1 MKKLLS
7 VLLSL
12 ALVACMMPS
21 MVYAGSGNLFNE
33 TFNVRNQT
41 LEVTVDSGYKA
52 TVTSSK
58 NLVDVFSNLSDF
70 GSVEV
75 NGKVDGLD
83 CGLFTVTKSSNTT
96 ITATPSG
103 DSPYRATAWGKLT
116 DAIDVSD
123 TTNDSLVQ
131 AYSISNENGSV
142 VLNLPRGA
150 YAYRGKRVFL
160 NNAISIR
167 VGLTFNNNELPEGIS
182 LTALVDFVNV
192 AIGKAKEATSPITVD
207 VEIVPNP
214 VGPVTPPSNTETT
227 VTEETDKDGNKITT
241 ETTVNKDTGA
251 VTEKVETVK
260 PDGSKSEVTTETKT
274 DTKTDGTEVK
284 TENKVTVETD
294 KDGNKTETKVET
306 EDITRPDGTQTTTT
320 TTTAADKSVEIVETD
335 KDVNNFDNKVV
346 TETTTTISSGGVVT
360 NVEQT
365 ISIGTKIVGPISV
378 DVKMDNEGAVEEAVA
393 EYTRTGANAAG
404 GVKTLLNGNHLSQ
417 VVNAVGADAESIT
430 VKATINNASG
440 KKAYTVTANAA
451 DLTKGNKLYVLAVD
465 KNGKQVLVNAESY
478 AVTKNGSVNVTL
490 PSGMDYQLVTKTEKD
505 AAVKAIKATIAP
517 TATKKSVTKGKTSTM
532 SLKKTLNKANVS
544 KITYSTSS
552 KSVAT
557 VSKTGKITAKKK
569 GTVTIK
575 ATVTLKDGSKKTV
588 STKITVK

>member
-1 MKKLLS
+1 M
-7 VLLSL
+7 
-12 ALVACMMPS
+12 
-21 MVYAGSGNLFNE
+21 
-33 TFNVRNQT
+33 
-41 LEVTVDSGYKA
+41 
-52 TVTSSK
+52 
-58 NLVDVFSNLSDF
+58 
-70 GSVEV
+70 
-75 NGKVDGLD
+75 
-83 CGLFTVTKSSNTT
+83 
-96 ITATPSG
+96 
-103 DSPYRATAWGKLT
+103 
-116 DAIDVSD
+116 
-123 TTNDSLVQ
+123 
-131 AYSISNENGSV
+131 
-142 VLNLPRGA
+142 
-150 YAYRGKRVFL
+150 
-160 NNAISIR
+160 
-167 VGLTFNNNELPEGIS
+167 
-182 LTALVDFVNV
+182 
-192 AIGKAKEATSPITVD
+192 
-207 VEIVPNP
+207 
-214 VGPVTPPSNTETT
+214 
-227 VTEETDKDGNKITT
+227 
-241 ETTVNKDTGA
+241 
-251 VTEKVETVK
+251 
-260 PDGSKSEVTTETKT
+260 
-274 DTKTDGTEVK
+274 
-284 TENKVTVETD
+284 TVETD

>member
-21 MVYAGSGNLFNE
+21 MVYAGSVTAAGVTASTNGKTVAVTGIPSSIHVAELNGV
-33 TFNVRNQT
+33 NVQ
-41 LEVTVDSGYKA
+41 
-52 TVTSSK
+52 
-58 NLVDVFSNLSDF
+58 
-70 GSVEV
+70 
-75 NGKVDGLD
+75 GKVDGNAYEYSLKASVGE
-83 CGLFTVTKSSNTT
+83 C
-96 ITATPSG
+96 TATPGSTGVSQDAWDALKAVAIIATVG
-103 DSPYRATAWGKLT
+103 DNA
-116 DAIDVSD
+116 VSIPAYELSNVTGTYNVQLYLPAGNYKAKGLSVTLKNAMYVRSDLNVIVD
-123 TTNDSLVQ
+123 TTKSKIVQ
-131 AYSISNENGSV
+131 I
-142 VLNLPRGA
+142 
-150 YAYRGKRVFL
+150 
-160 NNAISIR
+160 NNAID
-167 VGLTFNNNELPEGIS
+167 
-182 LTALVDFVNV
+182 A
-192 AIGKAKEATSPITVD
+192 AKSAKSITVD

-227 VTEETDKDGNKITT
+227 TTVETDKDGNTITT
-241 ETTVNKDTGA
+241 ETTVNKDTGD
-251 VTEKVETVK
+251 VTEKVETVR
-260 PDGSKSEVTTETKT
+260 PDGSKSEVNTETKT
-274 DTKTDGTEVK
+274 ETKTDGTEVK

-306 EDITRPDGTQTTTT
+306 EDVTRPDGTQTTTT
-320 TTTAADKSVEIVETD
+320 TTTAADKSVEIVEID

-365 ISIGTKIVGPISV
+365 ITIGTKIVGPISV

-440 KKAYTVTANAA
+440 KKAYTVSANAA

-465 KNGKQVLVNAESY
+465 KNGKQVLVNAKSY
-478 AVTKNGSVNVTL
+478 AVSKNGSVNVTL
-490 PSGMDYQLVTKTEKD
+490 PSGMDYQLVTKAEKD

>member
-21 MVYAGSGNLFNE
+21 MVYAGSVTAAGVTASTNGKTVAVTGIPSSIHVAELNGV
-33 TFNVRNQT
+33 NVQ
-41 LEVTVDSGYKA
+41 
-52 TVTSSK
+52 
-58 NLVDVFSNLSDF
+58 
-70 GSVEV
+70 
-75 NGKVDGLD
+75 GKVDG
-83 CGLFTVTKSSNTT
+83 NTYKYNLT
-96 ITATPSG
+96 ASAGAGAGTCTATPTPDSTGVSQEAWDALKAVAIIATVG
-103 DSPYRATAWGKLT
+103 DNAVSIPAYELSNVTGTYKVQLYLPAGNYKAKGLSVTLKNAMYVRSDLGVTVDATKSK
-116 DAIDVSD
+116 IE
-123 TTNDSLVQ
+123 Q
-131 AYSISNENGSV
+131 I
-142 VLNLPRGA
+142 
-150 YAYRGKRVFL
+150 
-160 NNAISIR
+160 NNAIDAAKSAKSI
-167 VGLTFNNNELPEGIS
+167 N
-182 LTALVDFVNV
+182 
-192 AIGKAKEATSPITVD
+192 VD

-214 VGPVTPPSNTETT
+214 IAPVTPPSNTETT
-227 VTEETDKDGNKITT
+227 TTVETDKDGNTITT
-241 ETTVNKDTGA
+241 ETTVNKDTGD
-251 VTEKVETVK
+251 VTEKVETVR

-274 DTKTDGTEVK
+274 ETKTDGTEVK

-306 EDITRPDGTQTTTT
+306 EDVTRPDGTQTTTT
-320 TTTAADKSVEIVETD
+320 TTTAADKSVEIVEID
-335 KDVNNFDNKVV
+335 KDFNNFDNKVV

-365 ISIGTKIVGPISV
+365 ITIGTKIVGPISV

-440 KKAYTVTANAA
+440 KKAYTVSANAA

-465 KNGKQVLVNAESY
+465 KNGKQVLVNAKSY
-478 AVTKNGSVNVTL
+478 AVSKNGSVNVTL
-490 PSGMDYQLVTKTEKD
+490 PSGMDYQLVTKAEKD

-544 KITYSTSS
+544 KITYSTTS
-552 KSVAT
+552 KAVAT

>member
-1 MKKLLS
+1 MYVRSDL
-7 VLLSL
+7 
-12 ALVACMMPS
+12 
-21 MVYAGSGNLFNE
+21 
-33 TFNVRNQT
+33 NVI
-41 LEVTVDSGYKA
+41 VD
-52 TVTSSK
+52 T
-58 NLVDVFSNLSDF
+58 
-70 GSVEV
+70 
-75 NGKVDGLD
+75 
-83 CGLFTVTKSSNTT
+83 TKSK
-96 ITATPSG
+96 I
-103 DSPYRATAWGKLT
+103 
-116 DAIDVSD
+116 
-123 TTNDSLVQ
+123 VQ
-131 AYSISNENGSV
+131 I
-142 VLNLPRGA
+142 
-150 YAYRGKRVFL
+150 
-160 NNAISIR
+160 NNAID
-167 VGLTFNNNELPEGIS
+167 
-182 LTALVDFVNV
+182 A
-192 AIGKAKEATSPITVD
+192 AKSAKSITVD

-227 VTEETDKDGNKITT
+227 TTVETDKDGNTITT
-241 ETTVNKDTGA
+241 ETTVNKDTGD
-251 VTEKVETVK
+251 VTEKVETVR
-260 PDGSKSEVTTETKT
+260 PDGSKSEVNTETKT
-274 DTKTDGTEVK
+274 ETKTDGTEVK

-306 EDITRPDGTQTTTT
+306 EDVTRPDGTQTTTT
-320 TTTAADKSVEIVETD
+320 TTTAADKSVEIVEID

-365 ISIGTKIVGPISV
+365 ITIGTKIVGPISV

-440 KKAYTVTANAA
+440 KKAYTVSANAA

-465 KNGKQVLVNAESY
+465 KNGKQVLVNAKSY
-478 AVTKNGSVNVTL
+478 AVSKNGSVNVTL
-490 PSGMDYQLVTKTEKD
+490 PSGMDYQLVTKAEKD